1 MVRNGSASITVTSL
15 PFPSLYFGRE
25 RCDGVAS
32 SSLVDN
38 NQSTPSLN
46 LSNVRRD
53 EEPWMMD
60 LWWWRCVNLRCV
72 WCVGRRALKL
82 GKLAIYV
89 SQEFLFFY
97 FSLFKEKNSLSFS
110 IVVKCVISHN
120 VKWCGAMASR
130 SNLLKSSFITS
141 LVCND
146 AGARRAS
153 SSNVYASET
162 LSTARDVTSS
172 WAKSKMSVFQFISSY
187 SPSYLLQHAPS
198 RLLSTLSS
206 RLTSAELETKA
217 SGE

>member
-1 MVRNGSASITVTSL
+1 MGQPPSQSHPCLSL
-15 PFPSLYFGRE
+15 PFTLGE
-25 RCDGVAS
+25 KCDGVA

-53 EEPWMMD
+53 EEPWMME
-60 LWWWRCVNLRCV
+60 LWWWRCVNLLCV
-72 WCVGRRALKL
+72 VCWPPCTQIGQIGNL
-82 GKLAIYV
+82 YV
-89 SQEFLFFY
+89 SQEFFILFFT
-97 FSLFKEKNSLSFS
+97 LHKNSLSFS

-120 VKWCGAMASR
+120 VKWCDAMASR

-162 LSTARDVTSS
+162 LSTARDVTFS
-172 WAKSKMSVFQFISSY
+172 WAKSKMSVFRFISSY

-217 SGE
+217 SGQ